1 MDFKAEKRIFVT
13 AKSDNQLRKEYC
25 AMTETSLKTY
35 AAPAFR
41 FLRITEERSFLQTN
55 TEPIEGGNDPDIDW

>member
-1 MDFKAEKRIFVT
+1 
-13 AKSDNQLRKEYC
+13 
-25 AMTETSLKTY
+25 MTETSLKTY